1 MKNAPCTRR
10 RRSAFTLVE
19 LLVVIAIIAILAGLL
34 LPAVARA
41 RERGRQIKCTANVKN
56 VAAVVLMAATDNRMT
71 LPVPT
76 NTAYGAFAGVASVVT
91 TYIKETDVLECPSER
106 GSDDFPSSSA
116 NCFQSWQTS
125 YMYPTADKSE
135 AGVSKVAGIKITDNR
150 MAFSSKKAILFE
162 PPLASSGGTVATK
175 DQWHTPR
182 RASVIGFLD
191 GHSDLII
198 TNYSSLASTD
208 DDKSNRLYH

>member
-1 MKNAPCTRR
+1 MKNAASRR
-10 RRSAFTLVE
+10 RTAFTLVE

-71 LPVPT
+71 MPITDNSDYFSVDM
-76 NTAYGAFAGVASVVT
+76 VVT
-91 TYIKETDVLECPSER
+91 NYIKETEVMECPSDR
-106 GSDDFPSSSA
+106 GGQDFPGSVG
-116 NCFQSWQTS
+116 NYYQSYQTS
-125 YMYPTADKSE
+125 YAYPVGDVDN
-135 AGVSKVAGIKITDNR
+135 AGVLQVAGIKITDNR

-162 PPLASSGGTVATK
+162 PPLYVSAVTPDTK

-182 RASVIGFLD
+182 RGSVIGFLD
-191 GHSDLII
+191 GHSDLVI
-198 TNYSSLASTD
+198 TSYSSKASTD
-208 DDKSNRLYH
+208 ALKSERLYH